1 MHERLAAGVCAQLG
15 VFDLAQSPGFPTVA
29 SLAGF
34 DHALG
39 DGAPLPGRAAI
50 EEVPSVPPASD
61 LATLAES
68 VAAAMR
74 AAVDDPD
81 QGYEVFSDSSP
92 IVIRRTNL
100 DDSLTATIF
109 LLRAGPVEGGY
120 VIVANGTRAV
130 DVCGRGTTESDG
142 ETVCV

>member
-1 MHERLAAGVCAQLG
+1 M
-15 VFDLAQSPGFPTVA
+15 
-29 SLAGF
+29 
-34 DHALG
+34 
-39 DGAPLPGRAAI
+39 
-50 EEVPSVPPASD
+50 
-61 LATLAES
+61 
-68 VAAAMR
+68 
-74 AAVDDPD
+74 DDPD

-130 DVCGRGTTESDG
+130 DVCGARHDRVGRRHRLRLTKSPAPVLQIRLDVAGSEGQFGVDRWLP
-142 ETVCV
+142 